1 MLLPPCAQDSVPGE
15 VACLLPGRELH
26 PLEAPGLA
34 WRTEAGLYIPFDEP
48 VRCRPLSS
56 DLLQCCMATAVWPE
70 SVTGILEVRSI
81 RAIVDRF
88 EDHVHALLYDLIP
101 CGRDAEFPH
110 LAIRFR
116 DIDRPHWLELELFGL
131 HLLNDGSYRGE

>member
-1 MLLPPCAQDSVPGE
+1 MGTSHERLPLVGPLIVC
-15 VACLLPGRELH
+15 REYLK
-26 PLEAPGLA
+26 EAS
-34 WRTEAGLYIPFDEP
+34 RCMIQAGLYIAFDEP

-88 EDHVHALLYDLIP
+88 EDHVHDLLYDLIP
-101 CGRDAEFPH
+101 CGRDAEFP
-110 LAIRFR
+110 
-116 DIDRPHWLELELFGL
+116 
-131 HLLNDGSYRGE
+131 

>member
-1 MLLPPCAQDSVPGE
+1 MFNFI
-15 VACLLPGRELH
+15 
-26 PLEAPGLA
+26 
-34 WRTEAGLYIPFDEP
+34 EAGLYIPFDEP
-48 VRCRPLSS
+48 VRCRPLAS

-88 EDHVHALLYDLIP
+88 EDHVHDLLYDLIP

-110 LAIRFR
+110 LAVGFR
-116 DIDRPHWLELELFGL
+116 DIDRPHWLELELFGV